1 MKITGIEVTKHTI
14 ALDPPFCPSWD
25 TRPRRSFTAFITRVT
40 TDQGITGISSGD
52 DMLGI
57 EQFKELFIGH
67 NPLDLE
73 RHYRVLSNMSFHYSR
88 YWPLDLA
95 FWDIAGKVA
104 GQPVWR
110 LLGGSS
116 GRVRVYASSGT
127 LRKSD
132 EMAAAAQRF
141 ADEGFPAM
149 KVRFHRGDW
158 REDIKALEAVRKAV
172 GDHFDLMVDCNQG
185 WRMVWDIEEPWTVK
199 DAVPVARELERL
211 GVYWMEEPLW
221 RGDFAG
227 MKALRQMTDVR
238 IAVGEMNRELY
249 DFRHIVD
256 ERAAD
261 VLQPDAALVGGI
273 TGLRRVALM
282 CQESGLMFTPHTWS
296 NGAGMVANLQLSA
309 ALANAPFVEFP
320 YDPPEWSC
328 ERRDFMMAEPCV
340 ARDGIVDLGD
350 RPGLGVVYDEDR
362 LARTRVA

>member
-14 ALDPPFCPSWD
+14 PLDPPFCPSWD
-25 TRPRRSFTAFITRVT
+25 TRPRKNFTAFITRII
-40 TDQGITGISSGD
+40 TDEGITGISSGD

-57 EQFKELFIGH
+57 EQFKELFIGQ

-95 FWDIAGKVA
+95 LWDIAGKVA
-104 GQPVWR
+104 DQPVWR

-116 GRVRVYASSGT
+116 GRVSVYASSGT
-127 LRKSD
+127 LRD
-132 EMAAAAQRF
+132 PAAMAGAAQRF

-172 GDHFDLMVDCNQG
+172 GNRLDLMVDCNQG
-185 WRMVWDIEEPWTVK
+185 WRRVWDVEEPWTVK
-199 DAVPVARELERL
+199 DALPVARELERL

-227 MKALRQMTDVR
+227 LKTLRQMTDVR

-296 NGAGMVANLQLSA
+296 NGVGMIANLQLSA
-309 ALANAPFVEFP
+309 ALVNAPFVEFP

-328 ERRDFMMAEPCV
+328 ERRDFMMGEPYV
-340 ARDGIVDLGD
+340 AHSGVVDLGD
-350 RPGLGVVYDEDR
+350 RPGLGIVYDEDR
-362 LARTRVA
+362 LSKTRIA